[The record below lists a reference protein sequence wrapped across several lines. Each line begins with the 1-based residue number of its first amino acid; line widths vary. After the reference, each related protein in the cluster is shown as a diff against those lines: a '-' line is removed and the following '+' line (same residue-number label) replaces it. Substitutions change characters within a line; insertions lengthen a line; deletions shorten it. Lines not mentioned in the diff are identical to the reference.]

1 MNADQI
7 IELSKLPR
15 GVAAVYQNDW
25 VSPVLCEIEKPKLK
39 EQNFIEKSDEPV
51 EGGKNILFDLL
62 DTGIEKKLDDLR
74 IKDTLRETAL
84 RSTLPAEKKVELLDF
99 LSAEKNTE
107 RVHLLASM
115 IFDYFKNTK
124 DVLEKSASEESVDD
138 VRIMLMA
145 ELQPSIME
153 FDDKQIDLLIT
164 LIMKEYIDR
173 YCVDYPIWHEFVDH
187 VGRNVIV

>member
-1 MNADQI
+1 M
-7 IELSKLPR
+7 
-15 GVAAVYQNDW
+15 
-25 VSPVLCEIEKPKLK
+25 
-39 EQNFIEKSDEPV
+39 
-51 EGGKNILFDLL
+51 
-62 DTGIEKKLDDLR
+62 DDLR
-74 IKDTLRETAL
+74 IKDTLGKTAL

-99 LSAEKNTE
+99 LSAEKTTE

-124 DVLEKSASEESVDD
+124 EVLEKSASEESVDD

-173 YCVDYPIWHEFVDH
+173 YCVDYPIWHEFVDQWE
-187 VGRNVIV
+187 GM

>member
-1 MNADQI
+1 M
-7 IELSKLPR
+7 
-15 GVAAVYQNDW
+15 
-25 VSPVLCEIEKPKLK
+25 
-39 EQNFIEKSDEPV
+39 
-51 EGGKNILFDLL
+51 
-62 DTGIEKKLDDLR
+62 DDLR

-173 YCVDYPIWHEFVDH
+173 YCVDFPIWHEFVDH